1 MRREAKKVV
10 FIDRLIRAV
19 DWFVPAELQRST
31 AALWRAR
38 IFVISHVLGPFSAI
52 AVLGYLYRVQAAH
65 DGVFWT
71 LCVLCGSF
79 WTLPFALKLARN
91 LSKPALYSFC
101 VLTCI
106 SVFGSFFY
114 GGVSSPF
121 LPWLLVA
128 QMLGFFYLSD
138 RPFLVLGI
146 IGANLAAFSAAYLL
160 NGSFPERVPIG
171 ELSTV
176 GMISVCAATLYSSM
190 MAIYYAY
197 VMVAQSALQEEI
209 KKHLDTATKLRI
221 AKHDA
226 EHANEAKAVFLAKM
240 SHQLRTP
247 LNAIIGYSEILLE
260 DAEASALAVDAG
272 DLRSINNAGRH
283 LLSLVSDV
291 LHMPK
296 IDSEDVDVRLH
307 PVDLDHCLEEVFA
320 TCRNLVSNNGN
331 TFALEKHNALGTI
344 QTDEIRLRQILLNLL
359 GNAAKFTKNGK
370 VVLRARRLHEGNRER
385 VLISVQDTG
394 IGIPPDAIPS
404 LFKSFNQVHPNL
416 YGGSGLGLAVS
427 QKLAQLLDGDISV
440 ESRLNRGSDFTLRL
454 PVAAQAIA
462 AAA

>member
-1 MRREAKKVV
+1 
-10 FIDRLIRAV
+10 
-19 DWFVPAELQRST
+19 
-31 AALWRAR
+31 
-38 IFVISHVLGPFSAI
+38 
-52 AVLGYLYRVQAAH
+52 
-65 DGVFWT
+65 
-71 LCVLCGSF
+71 
-79 WTLPFALKLARN
+79 
-91 LSKPALYSFC
+91 
-101 VLTCI
+101 
-106 SVFGSFFY
+106 
-114 GGVSSPF
+114 
-121 LPWLLVA
+121 
-128 QMLGFFYLSD
+128 
-138 RPFLVLGI
+138 
-146 IGANLAAFSAAYLL
+146 
-160 NGSFPERVPIG
+160 
-171 ELSTV
+171 
-176 GMISVCAATLYSSM
+176 
-190 MAIYYAY
+190 
-197 VMVAQSALQEEI
+197 
-209 KKHLDTATKLRI
+209 
-221 AKHDA
+221 
-226 EHANEAKAVFLAKM
+226 
-240 SHQLRTP
+240 
-247 LNAIIGYSEILLE
+247 
-260 DAEASALAVDAG
+260 
-272 DLRSINNAGRH
+272 
-283 LLSLVSDV
+283 
-291 LHMPK
+291 
-296 IDSEDVDVRLH
+296 VRLH